1 MRTWWLAA
9 LWILPTYIVV
19 THAQGGANYTAFGL
33 GQQRTTFGAAY
44 EGLAG
49 AAYAVPSD
57 YLFGIANPALWTL
70 VKTTRVQ
77 GGYRFNQQRV
87 EQGGNIRAQNNGKL
101 DGAALLFAI
110 DTGAAIAASIGVFPS
125 SMIAYT
131 SNRSF
136 QIALPDIGNLGGT
149 STYRGGG
156 GMVTAYAGG
165 ATRLSDRFSAGV
177 AILYGFG
184 IISDQVETTINAEAS
199 QRAVSTQTDQLATLG
214 VRSGFYADLGSSWST
229 GVAISAFR
237 PLSIGRTVRYQSYA
251 HDATQPTFDSS
262 FQRALSSPLPVVIGA
277 GLAYQWRRWFVTL
290 DGEWSPSHVMTYRYS
305 PIGRAGGSFRLS
317 LAASYRGSRSVGSS
331 FDDRISPGAGLYVQ
345 RYPIIINNNPLDEY
359 GASISLQIPFGGAA
373 MIDAALIGGIRGNGL
388 PLREEFFRLSITLS
402 VGEVW
407 FIPYRR

>member
-1 MRTWWLAA
+1 MRTWLWVAV
-9 LWILPTYIVV
+9 WILAGCVV
-19 THAQGGANYTAFGL
+19 TRAQAGANYTAFGL

-57 YLFGIANPALWTL
+57 YLFGIANPGLWTL

-110 DTGAAIAASIGVFPS
+110 DTGAGIAASIGVFPS
-125 SMIAYT
+125 SIIAYA
-131 SNRSF
+131 SQRSF

-165 ATRLSDRFSAGV
+165 ATRLSDRFSAGA

-184 IISDQVETTINAEAS
+184 IISDQVETTISADAS
-199 QRAVSTQTDQLATLG
+199 QRAVSTQTDRLATLG
-214 VRSGFYADLGSSWST
+214 VRGGFYAELGNGWSA
-229 GVAISAFR
+229 GAAAGAFQA
-237 PLSIGRTVRYQSYA
+237 LSVGRNLRYQSYA
-251 HDATQPTFDSS
+251 NDASQPTFDTT
-262 FQRALSSPLPVVIGA
+262 FERTLSSPLPIVVGA
-277 GLAYQWRRWFVTL
+277 GITYQWRRWFVTL

-305 PIGRAGGSFRLS
+305 PLGQAGGSYRIS
-317 LAASYRGSRSVGSS
+317 LAASYRGSRSVGTS
-331 FDDRISPGAGLYVQ
+331 FDDRISIGGGLYVQ
-345 RYPIIINNNPLDEY
+345 RYPVIIGNNPLDEY
-359 GASISLQIPFGGAA
+359 GASIALQIPFGGAA
-373 MIDAALIGGIRGNGL
+373 MIDAALIGGIRGNRL
-388 PLREEFFRLSITLS
+388 PIREEFFRLSITVS

-407 FIPYRR
+407 FIPFRR